1 MEDLSIPNFIFFSTF
16 YLFYLL
22 ISWSSFSLRTL
33 SLKINPLVQGI
44 FFGWYIFVCDSFSVF
59 RTEPFGQLS
68 SAGSI
73 FLLSPLFHA
82 EEIVHKIHVMPIL
95 LWNMSAELEQIRIFQ
110 KLQALE
116 QNWPYLLQGCDGEM
130 RPSWLVWYLA
140 HGSSS
145 FSLEPKFT
153 FLIKC

>member
-1 MEDLSIPNFIFFSTF
+1 M
-16 YLFYLL
+16 
-22 ISWSSFSLRTL
+22 
-33 SLKINPLVQGI
+33 
-44 FFGWYIFVCDSFSVF
+44 CDSFLVF

-73 FLLSPLFHA
+73 FLLSPLFHP

-116 QNWPYLLQGCDGEM
+116 QN
-130 RPSWLVWYLA
+130 
-140 HGSSS
+140 
-145 FSLEPKFT
+145 
-153 FLIKC
+153 